1 MAVKP
6 TGLGKGLGALLG
18 EYEEPTGVASEIDI
32 KLIDRN
38 AAQPRKHFDEVQLRE
53 LSESIRQHGI
63 VQPLLL
69 VRDGSRYTIVAGERR
84 FRAAKLAGLKTVPA
98 VVRDFEAQQLMEISL
113 IENIQRTDL
122 NPIEEARAIQF
133 LMDQYALTQDGVA
146 EKLGK
151 SRPAIANALRLLN
164 LPAAALELVTAG
176 KLSAGHARALLAAQG
191 AAKQNALA
199 LRAVN
204 EGLSVRQ
211 VEALAKEP
219 EPKPDKK
226 LLPKRHDDLFDI
238 EERIREAIG
247 TKVKLTGTPKA
258 GKLLI
263 EYFSQ
268 DELERIYTALIGG

>member
-1 MAVKP
+1 MAVKT

-18 EYEEPTGVASEIDI
+18 DYEEQPGAASEIDI

-38 AAQPRKHFDEVQLRE
+38 AAQPRKQFDEEQLKE
-53 LSESIRQHGI
+53 LSESIKQHGI

-69 VRDGSRYTIVAGERR
+69 VKNGSRYTIVAGERR

-98 VVRDFEAQQLMEISL
+98 VVRDFEEEQLMEVSL

-122 NPIEEARAIQF
+122 NPVEEARAIKY
-133 LMDQYALTQDGVA
+133 LMDQHGLTQDEVA

-164 LPAAALELVTAG
+164 LPATALELLING
-176 KLSAGHARALLAAQG
+176 KLSAGHARALLAVQG
-191 AAKQNALA
+191 EAKQNALA
-199 LRAVN
+199 LRAAS

-211 VEALAKEP
+211 VEALAKQP
-219 EPKPDKK
+219 EPKPVKK
-226 LLPKRHDDLFDI
+226 LVLNRHDDLFDI

-247 TKVKLTGTPKA
+247 TKVKLTGTPKS

-268 DELERIYTALIGG
+268 DELERIYNALING